1 MGRCSAPQASASANS
16 ATTAF
21 EEKLKPVYFLLAGAG
36 ACAGSCTGGDTDNG
50 ALFCGAAGVPGFA
63 GADFAGALWRSST
76 LPEEAAPRVAK
87 IDSVSD
93 VTSVCQFRHD
103 RI

>member
-1 MGRCSAPQASASANS
+1 
-16 ATTAF
+16 
-21 EEKLKPVYFLLAGAG
+21 
-36 ACAGSCTGGDTDNG
+36 
-50 ALFCGAAGVPGFA
+50 LFCGAAGVPGFA